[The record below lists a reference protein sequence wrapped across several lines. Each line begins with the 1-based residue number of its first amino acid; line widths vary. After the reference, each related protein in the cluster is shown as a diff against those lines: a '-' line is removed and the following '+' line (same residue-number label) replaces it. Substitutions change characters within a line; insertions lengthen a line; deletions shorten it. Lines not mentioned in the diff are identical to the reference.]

1 MVKKILVDIN
11 VPREVCER
19 LRELGFDTLYLT
31 DILPS
36 DTDDGKILEWTVKH
50 HALVLTRD
58 KELPEAHGKHKIIL
72 VHQSTVKLTREAFMK
87 LMSRQVFPKPL
98 G

>member
-1 MVKKILVDIN
+1 MVKKILVDVN
-11 VPREVCER
+11 VPKEVCER

-36 DTDDGKILEWTVKH
+36 DTDDGKILEWIVKH
-50 HALVLTRD
+50 HALILTRD
-58 KELPEAHGKHKIIL
+58 KDLPEADGKNKIIL
-72 VHQSTVKLTREAFMK
+72 LCKSPVKLTREAFMK
-87 LMSRQVFPKPL
+87 LISRQVFPKPL